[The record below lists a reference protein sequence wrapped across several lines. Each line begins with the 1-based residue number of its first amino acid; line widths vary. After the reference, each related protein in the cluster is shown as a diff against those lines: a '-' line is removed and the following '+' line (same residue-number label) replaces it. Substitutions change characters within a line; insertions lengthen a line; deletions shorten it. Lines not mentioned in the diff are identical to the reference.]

1 MKNLLFFSILLYTTT
16 LVTAQIKIGDKVE
29 LNNKELI
36 GINDAKIEASKIIV
50 LDFWATWCAPCIASF
65 PHLDSIQKE
74 YNKEVQI
81 LCLSDE
87 SIEKVSLFLTKRNF
101 PLNFFVDNK
110 QNTFKLFEVEG
121 RPMTAVI
128 GLDKTLQWVGHSNE
142 LKYVLD
148 KMVNNNWVASEYT
161 GNIGTHFNK
170 YYANQEKETNNTNYY
185 TYQITS
191 STPDEKYEAKTQ
203 KGTRVDSAINIT
215 YQATPIIEIVQDLL
229 NVSDLQFNTDRLDL
243 DTTLINLIAISNSA
257 RITYAM
263 EKEKI
268 IRDLQGI
275 FSFEI
280 EKTDTTVITY
290 NLKIENPSK
299 LTSSIETIEGGGMVQ
314 TTDNTFVVTRLS
326 LYELSDFL
334 QKKLR
339 VFISTEESADIKYN
353 LVLPKLKSVDEMK
366 KVLVDTYGINLVPAE
381 KTVTIV
387 QIK

>member
-1 MKNLLFFSILLYTTT
+1 
-16 LVTAQIKIGDKVE
+16 
-29 LNNKELI
+29 
-36 GINDAKIEASKIIV
+36 
-50 LDFWATWCAPCIASF
+50 
-65 PHLDSIQKE
+65 
-74 YNKEVQI
+74 
-81 LCLSDE
+81 
-87 SIEKVSLFLTKRNF
+87 
-101 PLNFFVDNK
+101 
-110 QNTFKLFEVEG
+110 
-121 RPMTAVI
+121 
-128 GLDKTLQWVGHSNE
+128 
-142 LKYVLD
+142 
-148 KMVNNNWVASEYT
+148 
-161 GNIGTHFNK
+161 
-170 YYANQEKETNNTNYY
+170 
-185 TYQITS
+185 
-191 STPDEKYEAKTQ
+191 
-203 KGTRVDSAINIT
+203 
-215 YQATPIIEIVQDLL
+215 
-229 NVSDLQFNTDRLDL
+229 
-243 DTTLINLIAISNSA
+243 
-257 RITYAM
+257 M